1 MDLGLA
7 GAGDEELVPLR
18 PNASE
23 RSQRLPDHFA
33 ISLKARQIKDSLIP
47 TFHLL
52 LNATHGMNGG
62 AKETLM
68 TNYPYILFNKSPEQL
83 RRLGARG
90 GRAYGCN
97 QRARRARMPKL
108 PDAVVLRAAPRESTA
123 EAIAVLDAQ
132 FPWLR
137 DAEKRVSCNQPSR
150 SHIRCANS
158 H

>member
-1 MDLGLA
+1 
-7 GAGDEELVPLR
+7 
-18 PNASE
+18 
-23 RSQRLPDHFA
+23 
-33 ISLKARQIKDSLIP
+33 
-47 TFHLL
+47 
-52 LNATHGMNGG
+52 
-62 AKETLM
+62 M

-137 DAEKRVSCNQPSR
+137 DAEKRVFLQPAFPLAYTVRQFALRESQRPSWALTISDQTVNQKVAEPNPIRGAKYLPLRVHPHFRLTAR
-150 SHIRCANS
+150 SHVSAEMANIGGIGLS
-158 H
+158 